1 MDWIPLVWIVA
12 GLAIVLLELFLSGF
26 IAVFIGIGALVTG
39 IAITLGLP
47 GDGALPF
54 LVFVVVTVG
63 TLLGLR
69 ARFSVWFQGRVHQGG
84 GGETDDDFVG
94 REARVIRGFGAEDK
108 GRGDVDYRGSTWAAR
123 ADLPLSQGDLEVIK
137 GRENLTLIVAPQEI

>member
-47 GDGALPF
+47 SDGALPF

-69 ARFSVWFQGRVHQGG
+69 ARFAVWFQGRVHQSG

-108 GRGDVDYRGSTWAAR
+108 GRGDVDYRGATWAAR
-123 ADLPLSQGDLEVIK
+123 ADLPLSQGDLVVIK